1 MCVRKL
7 CRLSLCGCVCVH
19 TCTLYAKLQSLCLY
33 MWVHASMLANAEA
46 REGHWMFFSIST
58 LFKKKLYFIM
68 FLYAGLGDGGDGGG
82 MVYVQKFKM
91 SSPSIFKL
99 VLVQVSRLVGQ
110 VPLLP
115 EPSP

>member
-1 MCVRKL
+1 MQRPEKDIGCF
-7 CRLSLCGCVCVH
+7 SL
-19 TCTLYAKLQSLCLY
+19 
-33 MWVHASMLANAEA
+33 LAPY
-46 REGHWMFFSIST
+46 
-58 LFKKKLYFIM
+58 LKKKLYFIM

>member
-1 MCVRKL
+1 MQSYRVFVYI
-7 CRLSLCGCVCVH
+7 CGCMHPC
-19 TCTLYAKLQSLCLY
+19 LQMQRPEKDIGCFSLL
-33 MWVHASMLANAEA
+33 LAPY
-46 REGHWMFFSIST
+46 
-58 LFKKKLYFIM
+58 LKKKTTLYFIM
-68 FLYAGLGDGGDGGG
+68 FLYARLGDGGDGGG
-82 MVYVQKFKM
+82 MVYVQKFEM

>member
-1 MCVRKL
+1 
-7 CRLSLCGCVCVH
+7 
-19 TCTLYAKLQSLCLY
+19 
-33 MWVHASMLANAEA
+33 
-46 REGHWMFFSIST
+46 
-58 LFKKKLYFIM
+58 M

-82 MVYVQKFKM
+82 MVYVQKFEM

-99 VLVQVSRLVGQ
+99 VLVQVSKLVGQ